1 LQKNSVLGFEAR
13 TVQMDTLRDRETDR
27 RTSEDENKTRIY
39 QNMLVAMLNS
49 SSSSSSSSNNNNNNH
64 ALNDCI
70 FRALGLQES
79 LPVKNHLVWF
89 ALMVNGQM
97 VALLFHG
104 AAARP
109 LRGMSQ

>member
-1 LQKNSVLGFEAR
+1 MAVALRLGIDCGVNVDPSGVHSLVCRHAPGRVAR
-13 TVQMDTLRDRETDR
+13 H
-27 RTSEDENKTRIY
+27 
-39 QNMLVAMLNS
+39 
-49 SSSSSSSSNNNNNNH
+49 H
-64 ALNDCI
+64 ALNECI

-97 VALLFHG
+97 VALLFIG
-104 AAARP
+104 SAARP